1 MNKLH
6 RLLLLCMFAPLMAM
20 ANGWD
25 EGAYRQIEQSIQ
37 RPQIADEVFLITK
50 FGAKPDATAAQNQKA
65 IQKAID
71 RCSRKGGGRVVVP
84 AGCHF
89 LTGAIELKSGVN
101 LVVQEGATLEF
112 AFQPELYP
120 IVETSWEGLECFNL
134 SPCLYAFQAHD
145 IAVTGLGTIDGGGS
159 NETWWPWCGSGRFGA
174 KEGGIAQN
182 KGARARLL
190 QAGEDGI
197 PMYDEQ
203 GRRSP
208 ERVFGPQDGLRP
220 QLVSFN
226 KCERILIEDVTLLR
240 SPFWVIHPL
249 HSTDV
254 TVRRVKMINDGP
266 NGDGCD
272 PECCDR
278 VLIEDCFFN
287 TGDDCIA
294 IKSGRNRDGRER
306 NMPSQNIIVRRCE
319 MKNGHGGVVIGS
331 EISGGAKNIFAH
343 DCVMDSPHLDRVL
356 RIKTNSC
363 RGGVIENIFVKD
375 IKVGQCGE
383 SVLKINLDYEH
394 NEICCRGNYP
404 TVRNVLMEN
413 VTCQKSKYGVQII
426 GLDEDTYVYD
436 IDVRN
441 CRFDGVQQG
450 NYQSGKVRD
459 VRFDHLYI
467 NGSLALQ
474 QKPYKHYSEWMTY
487 SEMQRVPESYMLD
500 FSTKPKWS
508 YVMGIELEGMLD
520 TYLRYGG
527 EKIKDYCQ
535 LYTDTM
541 INAQGDIRGYNIL
554 DYNLDNI
561 RTGHFVTRMY
571 QQWPEAKNLLAMKTM
586 MKQLQDQPR
595 TVADRVY
602 WHKAIYAYQVWLD
615 GIFMGLPFRV
625 LTAPITEQAAKGKK
639 KSLTSHPSPLTSIY
653 DDAVDQLKITYART
667 LDPAT
672 GLNRHAYDETRK
684 TFWAD
689 KETGLSQHCWGRA
702 QGWYTMA
709 LIEVLDALPEDY
721 ARRTEV
727 VDLLQKD
734 LDAILKWQDKQT
746 GLWYQVM
753 DSPGREGNYLESTCS
768 AMFTYA
774 LLKAYRKGY
783 VGSKYRDAGIKAY
796 RGIIN
801 NFIRVNDDL
810 TISLTNCCSVAGLGP
825 AATDDVIA
833 AMKQVNPKGTVKENQ
848 RRDGS
853 YQYYLSEPIRDN
865 DAKGLGPFIWASLEM
880 EQLGF
885 DTDNVMQ
892 PIDRQAVVSRNN
904 PVVTKADPLA
914 SLTVGNGHFATTID
928 VTGMQSFP
936 FEYRGG
942 VPLTAMSD
950 WGWHKFENTDGLT
963 PADSWKSVDLG
974 HGHPEVYAVEYKA
987 SKGDP
992 ARNVAATEYFR
1003 VNPHRLNLGVIGLAF
1018 TSAPTTEGSTP
1029 ISRVGGGIA
1038 TAASLPLSALTD
1050 IHQELKL
1057 YDGLI
1062 ESSFAVG
1069 GSPVEVTTA
1078 AVQDRDAVIY
1088 RIKSPLLKD
1097 GRALVAIRFP
1107 YPTGKHA
1114 DDAADWTKPE
1124 RHTSTVVG
1132 GLAADAHSA
1141 LIEHRL
1147 DSTVYYL
1154 TLRWQGDATLT
1165 EVAPHHFQL
1174 STTADVLAFEAEYS
1188 PNSLTP
1194 SPSPI
1199 GEGSG
1204 HLSIGRAYTPLPN
1217 RGGAGGEAFLFDQTL
1232 KSVIKTWNR
1241 WWQQGAIVDF
1251 GQCTDPRAKELER
1264 RVVLSQYLTQVNCAN
1279 ALPPQETGLT
1289 YNSWFGRPHLEMA
1302 WWHLVDFALWNRPKT
1317 VATVMD
1323 WYNSTAYPVAR
1334 QIAER
1339 QGFKGVRWM
1348 KMTDPWAG
1356 EAPSNT
1362 GSFLIWQQPHYIY
1375 MAEEL
1380 YRATPTK
1387 ETLNKYAEQVEATAA
1402 FMADFVTK
1410 VRHFYNPIPLIP
1422 LDAWNTFYHLKGS
1435 TSMQECMTKDFS
1447 YDHPFELA
1455 YWRYGLSVAQQWR
1468 ERQGLPR
1475 HEEWDD
1481 IITHLAPLP
1490 ITKRTYTRVMRLSKG
1505 FCKTMPKNTY
1515 FAGLPKGNITSLA
1528 AFNPFDT
1535 VGGADT
1541 LTVNRSKQN
1550 GRTLRETFAEKTRND
1565 HPAVLG
1571 PIGMLPSFSVGC
1583 DSVAAKNTLNWVMQN
1598 WNWQTTWGWDYGMT
1612 AMAAARL
1619 GQPET
1624 ALQALLIDKQ
1634 KNTYLVSGHNFQ
1646 TADRLRIYLPGNGA
1660 LLTAVAMMCAGW
1672 DGCPLPTNPGFP
1684 QDGTWNVR
1692 WEGLQR
1698 MQ

>member
-1 MNKLH
+1 MTKN
-6 RLLLLCMFAPLMAM
+6 LLQIIVSLLFVPFM
-20 ANGWD
+20 ANAADWD
-25 EGAYRQIEQSIQ
+25 EQTYRQIEQSIAV
-37 RPQIADEVFLITK
+37 PQITGKDYLITK
-50 FGAKPDATAAQNQKA
+50 FGAKPTATAAVNQKA

-71 RCSRKGGGRVVVP
+71 RCSKKGGGKVIVP
-84 AGCHF
+84 AGQTF
-89 LTGAIELKSGVN
+89 LTGAIALKSHVN
-101 LVVQEGATLEF
+101 LVVEEGAVLQF
-112 AFQPELYP
+112 VFQPELYP
-120 IVETSWEGLECFNL
+120 IVETSWEGLDCYNL
-134 SPCLYAFQAHD
+134 SPCVYAFQQTD
-145 IAVTGLGTIDGGGS
+145 IAITGKGTIDGGGS
-159 NETWWPWCGSGRFGA
+159 NDTWWPWCGATHFGY
-174 KEGGIAQN
+174 KDGGISQ
-182 KGARARLL
+182 KLEARPRLL
-190 QAGEDGI
+190 RNGEDGV
-197 PMYDEQ
+197 PMTDDK
-203 GRRSP
+203 GNRTP
-208 ERVFGPQDGLRP
+208 ERTFGPKDGLRP
-220 QLVSFN
+220 QLVNFN
-226 KCERILIEDVTLLR
+226 QCQRILMEDITLLR

-249 HSTDV
+249 KSTDI

-272 PECCDR
+272 PESCDR
-278 VLIEDCFFN
+278 VLIENCFFN

-306 NMPSQNIIVRRCE
+306 NMPSQNIIIRNCE

-331 EISGGAKNIFAH
+331 EISGGCKNVFAH
-343 DCVMDSPHLDRVL
+343 DCEMDSPHLDRVL

-363 RGGVIENIFVKD
+363 RGGVIENIYMKD
-375 IKVGQCGE
+375 VNVGQCGE

-413 VTCQKSKYGVQII
+413 VKCQKSKYGVQII

-441 CRFDGVQQG
+441 CHFNGVQQG
-450 NYQSGKVRD
+450 NFQSGKVRD
-459 VRFDHLYI
+459 VRFDKLYI
-467 NGSLALQ
+467 NGGLALQ
-474 QKPYKHYSEWMTY
+474 KKPYKHYSEWMTY
-487 SEMQRVPESYMLD
+487 SEMKRVPESYMLD

-508 YVMGIELEGMLD
+508 YVMGIELESMLD

-527 EKIKDYCQ
+527 DRIKDYCQ

-541 INAQGDIRGYNIL
+541 INAKGDIRGYNIL

-571 QQWPEAKNLLAMKTM
+571 QQWPEAKNLLAMQTM

-595 TVADRVY
+595 TIADRVF

-625 LTAPITEQAAKGKK
+625 LTAPITQNIQKTQKAQKTQKTQITA
-639 KSLTSHPSPLTSIY
+639 IY
-653 DDAVDQLKITYART
+653 DDAVDQLKTTYQRT
-667 LDPAT
+667 LDPKT

-721 ARRTEV
+721 SRRGEV
-727 VDLLQKD
+727 IDLLKKD
-734 LDAILKWQDKQT
+734 LEAVVKWQDKQT
-746 GLWYQVM
+746 GVWYQVM

-768 AMFTYA
+768 AMFTYV

-783 VGSKYRDAGIKAY
+783 VGTKFRDAGIKGY

-801 NFIRVNDDL
+801 NFIRVNDDE

-825 AATDDVIA
+825 AATDEVVA
-833 AMKQVNPKGTVKENQ
+833 AMKKVNPKGSVKENR
-848 RRDGS
+848 RRDGG
-853 YQYYLSEPIRDN
+853 YAYYLSEPIRDN

-880 EQLGF
+880 EQMGF
-885 DTDNVMQ
+885 DTDNVTQ
-892 PIDRQAVVSRNN
+892 PIDRKAVVSRNN
-904 PVVTKADPLA
+904 PVITEADPLA
-914 SLTVGNGHFATTID
+914 SLTVGNGHFATTVD

-950 WGWHKFENTDGLT
+950 WGWHKFENTEGLT
-963 PADSWKSVDLG
+963 PEDSYRTVDLG

-1003 VNPHRLNLGVIGLAF
+1003 VNPHRLNLGVIGL
-1018 TSAPTTEGSTP
+1018 GLKD
-1029 ISRVGGGIA
+1029 
-1038 TAASLPLSALTD
+1038 ASGAQVPLQALSD

-1057 YDGLI
+1057 YDGVI
-1062 ESSFAVG
+1062 ESSFKAEG
-1069 GSPVEVTTA
+1069 QPVEVTTA
-1078 AVQDRDAVIY
+1078 ALQDADAVLY
-1088 RIKSPLLKD
+1088 RIKTSLLKD
-1097 GRALVAIRFP
+1097 GRAAVSIRLP

-1114 DDAADWTKPE
+1114 DDAADFNHPDV
-1124 RHTSTVVG
+1124 HNSSIVG
-1132 GLAADAHSA
+1132 QAAEHAV
-1141 LIEHRL
+1141 IEHRL

-1154 TLRWQGDATLT
+1154 TLRWQGDATIK
-1165 EVAPHHFQL
+1165 EVAPHHFEL
-1174 STTADVLAFEAEYS
+1174 STTSDVLTFEADYC
-1188 PNSLTP
+1188 LTKKEP
-1194 SPSPI
+1194 AVFYY
-1199 GEGSG
+1199 EQ
-1204 HLSIGRAYTPLPN
+1204 A
-1217 RGGAGGEAFLFDQTL
+1217 L
-1232 KSVIKTWNR
+1232 KGVIRSWNR
-1241 WWQQGAIVDF
+1241 WWNEGAIVDF
-1251 GQCTDPRAKELER
+1251 SQCTDPRAKELER

-1289 YNSWFGRPHLEMA
+1289 YNSWFGRPHLEMT
-1302 WWHLVDFALWNRPKT
+1302 WWHMVDFTLWNRPQA

-1323 WYNSTAYPVAR
+1323 WYNRVAYPVAR
-1334 QIAER
+1334 QIAQR

-1380 YRATPTK
+1380 YRANPTK
-1387 ETLNKYAEQVEATAA
+1387 ETLNKYAEQVEETAV
-1402 FMADFVTK
+1402 FMADFVSRAPNHSSLPTAAANSSL
-1410 VRHFYNPIPLIP
+1410 FTLQG
-1422 LDAWNTFYHLKGS
+1422 ATA
-1435 TSMQECMTKDFS
+1435 MQECMTKDISFN
-1447 YDHPFELA
+1447 HPFELA
-1455 YWRYGLSVAQQWR
+1455 YWHYGLSVAQEWR
-1468 ERQGLPR
+1468 ERQGQPR
-1475 HEEWDD
+1475 HLEWDN
-1481 IITHLAPLP
+1481 IIDNLAPLP
-1490 ITKRTYTRVMRLSKG
+1490 MADSIFT
-1505 FCKTMPKNTY
+1505 
-1515 FAGLPKGNITSLA
+1515 AGQPKGKTEGLES
-1528 AFNPFDT
+1528 FDPFDNASLSSSKESKT
-1535 VGGADT
+1535 IEAPSGAVGGA
-1541 LTVNRSKQN
+1541 S
-1550 GRTLRETFAEKTRND
+1550 ESFFEKTRND

-1571 PIGMLPSFSVGC
+1571 AFGILPSTSNSLWWHYVP
-1583 DSVAAKNTLNWVMQN
+1583 AQRTLDWVMKN

-1619 GQPET
+1619 GEPET
-1624 ALQALLIDKQ
+1624 ALKALLIDTQ
-1634 KNTYLVSGHNFQ
+1634 KNTYLKNGHNFQ
-1646 TADRLRIYLPGNGA
+1646 TADRLRLYLPGNGA
-1660 LLTAVAMMCAGW
+1660 LLTAIAMMCAGW
-1672 DGCPLPTNPGFP
+1672 DGCQQPSNPGFP
-1684 QDGTWNVR
+1684 QDGKWNVR